1 MHDNTISI
9 DKNRKKQKNICYLFF
24 VFHVDIIHLLCKS
37 AVFEGDLLLEK
48 VEFFYLLMCFILIN
62 TKKNMHFLSGKWSA
76 RSVQEKYHP
85 SEFSARHVIRGGL
98 EIIGKK

>member
-48 VEFFYLLMCFILIN
+48 VESFYLLMCFILIN
-62 TKKNMHFLSGKWSA
+62 TRKKVFL
-76 RSVQEKYHP
+76 EY
-85 SEFSARHVIRGGL
+85 
-98 EIIGKK
+98 

>member
-24 VFHVDIIHLLCKS
+24 VFHVDIIPLLCKS

-48 VEFFYLLMCFILIN
+48 VEFFLSIDVFYSHKHQKKHALLE
-62 TKKNMHFLSGKWSA
+62 W
-76 RSVQEKYHP
+76 
-85 SEFSARHVIRGGL
+85 
-98 EIIGKK
+98 

>member
-1 MHDNTISI
+1 ML
-9 DKNRKKQKNICYLFF
+9 RFL

-62 TKKNMHFLSGKWSA
+62 TRKKVFL
-76 RSVQEKYHP
+76 EY
-85 SEFSARHVIRGGL
+85 
-98 EIIGKK
+98 